1 VHLQGTRRS
10 EAVQV
15 QLVIVFGSII
25 SAIVATIGVVIVAT
39 LNRTSTRQK
48 RTTVAVAQ
56 VLDHV
61 QNAHKNPDGTP
72 LNLRDDLD
80 DKFEGLA
87 GLVKGISADLGGVKA
102 DIRGIRKDAS
112 DDRRNATE
120 ALASERERILI
131 LERTLTPAQRNRL
144 RTENKE

>member
-1 VHLQGTRRS
+1 M
-10 EAVQV
+10 
-15 QLVIVFGSII
+15 IVFGSII